1 MEAQSQVVSFVIRV
15 HTALNECQE
24 QESQVRIKV
33 KHVQTD
39 EEAAYANLEE
49 AFSYI
54 KGVIG
59 E

>member
-24 QESQVRIKV
+24 QENQVRIKV

-39 EEAAYANLEE
+39 EEAAYATLEE
-49 AFSYI
+49 VFSYI

>member
-1 MEAQSQVVSFVIRV
+1 MEVQSQVVSFVIRV
-15 HTALNECQE
+15 HTALNEGQE
-24 QESQVRIKV
+24 QENHLRIKV

-39 EEAAYANLEE
+39 EEAAYATLEE
-49 AFSYI
+49 VFSYI

>member
-1 MEAQSQVVSFVIRV
+1 MIRV
-15 HTALNECQE
+15 HTALNESQE
-24 QESQVRIKV
+24 QENQVRIKV